1 MAAGVETIA
10 WFIDA
15 NSLTAAN
22 LDTLQLAV
30 VKKKSD
36 SIVVLN
42 GKLTD
47 KLSS

>member
-1 MAAGVETIA
+1 MLHRPKG
-10 WFIDA
+10 
-15 NSLTAAN
+15 LTAAN
-22 LDTLQLAV
+22 LDTLQLSV

-42 GKLTD
+42 GKLTV